1 MTRQEQIARAERA
14 IKINRTIQSRIEDLQ
29 ILKGG
34 ILMSNKT
41 FRTMLKEHP
50 QLKLEFDILMNR
62 KECIKRFI
70 FNNA

>member
-1 MTRQEQIARAERA
+1 MTRQEQVKRAERA
-14 IKINRTIQSRIEDLQ
+14 KRISRTIQSRIEDLQ
-29 ILKGG
+29 TLKGG

-50 QLKLEFDILMNR
+50 QLEIEFDILMNR
-62 KECIKRFI
+62 KESIKRFI

>member
-1 MTRQEQIARAERA
+1 MTRQEQVKRAERA
-14 IKINRTIQSRIEDLQ
+14 IRINRTIQSRIEDLQ

-50 QLKLEFDILMNR
+50 QLEIEFDILMKR
-62 KECIKRFI
+62 KESIKRFI